1 MRPPARS
8 VATAL
13 TWCSDTDA
21 PASHSHSQ
29 GGMVTTQICRPFTK
43 KATAD
48 AASIGSTRARS
59 SVGPLT
65 YASAPGDRIV
75 SCTPLS
81 GFCADART
89 PIAITSTAL
98 HHKERK
104 ERKGRRERKGPREST
119 SVSAVLASF
128 DLVIALAIDG

>member
-8 VATAL
+8 VATAR

-43 KATAD
+43 NATAD

-65 YASAPGDRIV
+65 YASGPGDRIV

-81 GFCADART
+81 GFCADVST
-89 PIAITSTAL
+89 PIAITITIKAL
-98 HHKERK
+98 HHR
-104 ERKGRRERKGPREST
+104 GRGGHGEKAGWTPVS
-119 SVSAVLASF
+119 SVSAVVASF
-128 DLVIALAIDG
+128 DRVIALASGG